1 MIEILYFTA
10 SWCVP
15 CKNLKPTLDNVFKKY
30 PHISRKLIDI
40 DQYPHL
46 ADISSIRSV
55 PTVIFK
61 KNGLEVDRV
70 IGAMSARH
78 YENIINSL

>member
-15 CKNLKPTLDNVFKKY
+15 CKNLKPTLDSIFKKY
-30 PHISRKLIDI
+30 PNISRKLIDI

-46 ADISSIRSV
+46 ANTSLVKGV

-61 KNGLEVDRV
+61 KNGIEINRV
-70 IGAMSARH
+70 VGAMPLSH
-78 YENIINSL
+78 YEHIINSL